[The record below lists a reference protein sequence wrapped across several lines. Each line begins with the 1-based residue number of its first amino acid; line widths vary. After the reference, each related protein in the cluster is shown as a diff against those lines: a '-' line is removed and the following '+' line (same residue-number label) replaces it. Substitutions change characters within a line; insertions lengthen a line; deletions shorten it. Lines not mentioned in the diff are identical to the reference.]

1 MALPRT
7 LRLSLGF
14 SFAQDFEVGSD
25 GFAQDFEVASVGF
38 ALDFE
43 VVSSWL

>member
-1 MALPRT
+1 M
-7 LRLSLGF
+7 RLSLGF
-14 SFAQDFEVGSD
+14 SFAHDFEVVSD